1 MAAALRRLG
10 VEAPIVKELAEPVIL
25 GGGRPVGAVRATNLF

>member
-10 VEAPIVKELAEPVIL
+10 VEAEVLDELAHAPVL
-25 GGGRPVGAVRATNLF
+25 GHGQQVGSVEAVGF